1 MRIDAYT
8 RRVARRQISVRL
20 DTELLDAVRTVIG
33 PIGLMSEVFDAAL
46 RTWLA
51 TNQPPEPV
59 PAAAPAPEPASV
71 AAPEPASAVEPVP
84 APCLA
89 MPAMLPW
96 NAYRP
101 PGG

>member
-1 MRIDAYT
+1 
-8 RRVARRQISVRL
+8 VARRQISVRL
-20 DTELLDAVRTVIG
+20 DSELLDAVRTVIG

-51 TNQPPEPV
+51 VNQPTQ
-59 PAAAPAPEPASV
+59 AAALVPEPASV
-71 AAPEPASAVEPVP
+71 TAPIPAAEPSPAS
-84 APCLA
+84 CLA
-89 MPAMLPW
+89 MPATLPW

>member
-1 MRIDAYT
+1 M
-8 RRVARRQISVRL
+8 ARRQISVRL
-20 DTELLDAVRTVIG
+20 DSELLNAVRTVIG

-51 TNQPPEPV
+51 ANQPTQ
-59 PAAAPAPEPASV
+59 AAAAAPEPASV
-71 AAPEPASAVEPVP
+71 AAPEPAPAAEPVS

-89 MPAMLPW
+89 MPATLPW